1 MNRDLHHF
9 HDLLAPDCG
18 VLALGEPTH
27 QEPAFG
33 WVRNELLF
41 LHLAGRGFRS
51 VALETDRIAALAVD
65 DYVRHGT
72 GTLDGVLAT
81 GFSHG
86 FGDLDA
92 NRSLVARLRAHNA
105 QRPPVERIA
114 FHGFDAPTENTTAPS
129 PRRYLE
135 HARDYLG
142 LELDVAALT
151 GPDERWER
159 TEAILDAAA
168 SPGASPEAQRLRVLA
183 DDLLNLLH
191 ERAPGLIAAGSHAAW
206 LRARAHLTTCLG
218 LLRYHA
224 QAAVPGL
231 EQGVRIARLLG
242 SRDTLMARNL
252 REIREAE
259 ARRGPTLVFAHNEH
273 LKRTPSAWSA
283 GEWRADWTGAG
294 MILEPLLAERYVLVV
309 GSLGRSPV
317 LGLPEPAPGTFE
329 AALQRGSADWE
340 LTDPAAAGEATARRT
355 DTLPRQGYFPLDR
368 ELLDGADALLHV
380 ADGAAVARALG

>member
-1 MNRDLHHF
+1 MNRDFHHL
-9 HDLLAPDCG
+9 HDLLTPDCG

-33 WVRNELLF
+33 WIRNELLF
-41 LHLAGRGFRS
+41 HLAERGFRS

-65 DYVRHGT
+65 DFVRHGT
-72 GTLDGVLAT
+72 GTLDAVMAT

-86 FGDLDA
+86 FGELDA

-105 QRPPVERIA
+105 QRPPAERVA

-135 HARDYLG
+135 HARDYLRSD
-142 LELDVAALT
+142 LDVAALT
-151 GPDERWER
+151 GPDERWHR

-168 SPGASPEAQRLRVLA
+168 SPGASSEAQRLRVLA
-183 DDLLNLLH
+183 DDLLNQLH
-191 ERAPGLIAAGSHAAW
+191 ERAPGLIAAGSYTAW
-206 LRARAHLTTCLG
+206 VRARAHLTTCLG

-231 EQGVRIARLLG
+231 EQGTRISRLLA

-252 REIREAE
+252 LEIREVE

-273 LKRTPSAWSA
+273 LKRSPSAWSL
-283 GEWRADWTGAG
+283 GELRTDWTGAG
-294 MILEPLLAERYVLVV
+294 MILEPLLAERYVLVA
-309 GSLGRSPV
+309 GSLGRSPA
-317 LGLPEPAPGTFE
+317 LDLPEPAPGTFE
-329 AALQRGSADWE
+329 AALQRVVSGWE
-340 LTDPAAAGEATARRT
+340 LTDPAAAGRTGARRT